1 MRKLLIATCAA
12 LVVATAQAGQNWISV
27 EDLQEGVSY
36 PFASITL
43 SCARTYE
50 SATRFT
56 FGPFESMETDRK
68 WGQGV
73 WHAATNKHFV
83 RTGWDAYMR
92 AYLKRDAGL
101 LWSPAKLGDAF
112 DQMVRSCAALG
123 R

>member
-1 MRKLLIATCAA
+1 MRKLLIAMCAA

-43 SCARTYE
+43 SCVRMSE

-56 FGPFESMETDRK
+56 FGPFSSMEAARK

-73 WHAATNKHFV
+73 WDAATNRPFA
-83 RTGWDAYMR
+83 RDGWDAYMR

-101 LWSPAKLGDAF
+101 LWSPANLGDAF
-112 DQMVRSCAALG
+112 HQMARNCAALG